1 MKARAFSVLLLFGRQ
16 LVTHNDVNYVCVV
29 KKRDVTFPG
38 ENIVDSA
45 GLRRVVSYSSRR
57 QSRHFISLWGGV
69 LV

>member
-29 KKRDVTFPG
+29 KKEMTFPG

-45 GLRRVVSYSSRR
+45 GLRHVV
-57 QSRHFISLWGGV
+57 I
-69 LV
+69 